1 MEPTP
6 VTSYREYAEK
16 FGSDPNSS
24 LTRDVKLAFYNGVF
38 EVFVTRVEG
47 AGGKSAMLILKGA
60 RKRDIMKLESKV
72 PGASGNSIRVEVDK
86 GSLDNTFMMRITH
99 GDRSEF
105 YDTLKMDPGSDGYAV
120 NAVNA
125 RSSLVRADDLKPT
138 SIDVMESNPLPTDA
152 RLDGGTSA
160 PPRVEDWEKALEALE
175 GEPDIDAVYAADTD
189 DPKIHALVNAHCQN
203 MSMDAKNRIGVGT
216 VGRNESIKD
225 MVARAQ
231 GIKSDRFVLVAPYGV
246 AGAVVGLMSRL
257 RYYESPTF
265 KPIQGLAPADIWVAP
280 LRRYYPSE
288 IMELLKAGVLPVD
301 LHRERGIIAV
311 KGITTTKEQI
321 SVTRIADRAVR
332 GVKNVSDNFI
342 GTLNSP
348 GGRLALKQK
357 LTEFLTA
364 MEKEGALVPST
375 DLKNPAFLVDVYS
388 SQMDFAQGIVR
399 VDIAVRPVRAMD
411 YIYATI
417 TVQA

>member
-16 FGSDPNSS
+16 FGADPNSS

-47 AGGKSAMLILKGA
+47 AGGKTASIVLKGTK
-60 RKRDIMKLESKV
+60 KRDILKLESKM
-72 PGASGNSIRVEVDK
+72 PGASGNSVRVEVDK

-105 YDTLKMDPGSDGYAV
+105 FDTLKMDPGSDGYAV
-120 NAVNA
+120 NTVNS
-125 RSSLVRADDLKPT
+125 RSALVRADDLKPT
-138 SIDVMESNPLPTDA
+138 SIDVMESNPLPIDV

-160 PPRVEDWEKALEALE
+160 VPKVEDWEKALEGLE
-175 GEPDIDAVYAADTD
+175 GEPDIDAVYAADCD
-189 DPKIHALVNAHCQN
+189 DPKIHALVSAHCQN

-225 MVARAQ
+225 IVARAQ
-231 GIKSDRFVLVAPYGV
+231 GVKSDRFVLVAPYGI

-265 KPIQGLAPADIWVAP
+265 KPIQGLAPGDIWVP
-280 LRRYYPSE
+280 PMRRYYPSE

-375 DLKNPAFLVDVYS
+375 DLKNPAFLTDVYS